1 MTYEKQ
7 TWTDGEV
14 ITKEK
19 LNHIE
24 DGIQNIELTPGPKG
38 EQGEPGQNGATGARG
53 SRIWTSNN
61 MTGTEANT
69 GTKFESSGI
78 DGALVY
84 DYCLNKTT
92 GDLYVCSKGGNAD
105 VAEWKW
111 TSNIKGADGPKGD
124 TGATGPQGPAG
135 QDAVINKL
143 DKIDS
148 LDSAADAA
156 AIVNAFNSLIADL
169 KAKSLMN
176 NE

>member
-1 MTYEKQ
+1 MAYEKQ

-19 LNHIE
+19 LNHME
-24 DGIQNIELTPGPKG
+24 DGIFNIELTPGPKG
-38 EQGEPGQNGATGARG
+38 DPGQNGATGTRG
-53 SRIWTSNN
+53 SRLWTSNN
-61 MTGTEANT
+61 ITGTEANT

-111 TSNIKGADGPKGD
+111 TSNIKG
-124 TGATGPQGPAG
+124 PQGQAG

-143 DKIDS
+143 NKIDAVAGDEVS
-148 LDSAADAA
+148 EVKTVL
-156 AIVNAFNSLIADL
+156 NSLIADL
-169 KAKSLMN
+169 KAKGFMN
-176 NE
+176 EA

>member
-7 TWTDGEV
+7 TWTDGEI

-61 MTGTEANT
+61 ITGTST
-69 GTKFESSGI
+69 DGTIFSNSGI
-78 DGALVY
+78 SGALVY
-84 DYCLNKTT
+84 DYCLNKDT
-92 GDLYVCSKGGNAD
+92 GNLYVCSKGGNAD
-105 VAEWKW
+105 VAEWKYD
-111 TSNIKGADGPKGD
+111 TNIKGPKGD
-124 TGATGPQGPAG
+124 KGNTGSAG
-135 QDAVINKL
+135 ADAVINKL

-156 AIVNAFNSLIADL
+156 TIVNAFNSLIADL
-169 KAKSLMN
+169 KAKGYMN
-176 NE
+176 EA

>member
-7 TWTDGEV
+7 TWSDGEV

-24 DGIQNIELTPGPKG
+24 EGIQNIELTPGPKG
-38 EQGEPGQNGATGARG
+38 DPGQNGATGTRG
-53 SRIWTSNN
+53 SRLWTSNN
-61 MTGTEANT
+61 ITGTEANT

-84 DYCLNKTT
+84 DYCLNKNT

-111 TSNIKGADGPKGD
+111 TSNIKGPKGD
-124 TGATGPQGPAG
+124 KGNTGSAG
-135 QDAVINKL
+135 ADAVINKL

-148 LDSAADAA
+148 LAGEADAT
-156 AIVNAFNSLIADL
+156 AIATAFNSLIADL
-169 KAKSLMN
+169 KAKGLMN
-176 NE
+176 EA

>member
-1 MTYEKQ
+1 MAYEKQ
-7 TWTDGEV
+7 TWNDGEV

-24 DGIQNIELTPGPKG
+24 EGIFNIELTPGP
-38 EQGEPGQNGATGARG
+38 QGETGATGPTGTRG
-53 SRIWTSNN
+53 SRLWTSNN
-61 MTGTEANT
+61 ITGTEANT
-69 GTKFESSGI
+69 GTKFEASGI

-143 DKIDS
+143 DKIDVVDGEAV
-148 LDSAADAA
+148 LGT
-156 AIVNAFNSLIADL
+156 VVTVLNSLIADL
-169 KAKSLMN
+169 KAKGLMN
-176 NE
+176 DE